1 MPYTQEELK
10 NLKFYTD
17 LIDADEQQYLQKK
30 LTLIESANVSGS
42 ANNGAKL
49 IRDQSNAVLLF
60 EDPYKNELL
69 EDEQSKI
76 IHNLKVKKLKTKEND
91 TALNEILD
99 RKFREL

>member
-99 RKFREL
+99 RRFREL